1 MRRCFWEVVWTILFS
16 LKINTEWFCIFI
28 WFSLKI
34 NTEWFSIFIWFSL
47 KINIRWLASLFGFH
61 WNQHRMVW
69 LLYLVFIENQ
79 HRMVSLFY
87 LVFVKNQ
94 HGMILLLYFRRKD
107 DFLGILRRIGGET
120 HFPVMCP
127 FINFYYVTIQ
137 IICWSMNIWHN
148 RENGSVNREKSTLR
162 RDSIK

>member
-16 LKINTEWFCIFI
+16 LKINAEWFCIFI

-69 LLYLVFIENQ
+69 LLY
-79 HRMVSLFY
+79 
-87 LVFVKNQ
+87 
-94 HGMILLLYFRRKD
+94 FRRKD
-107 DFLGILRRIGGET
+107 DFLGILRRIGVET

-162 RDSIK
+162 RDSNK